1 MVESV
6 KFIKI
11 KGPRETQGPG
21 FDEKFLPRGRNLTK
35 LDNLRQG
42 FGGCNAWKMR
52 HTRALSVLLSYLMK
66 EIVWGGG
73 MPKKIVRVALF
84 S

>member
-21 FDEKFLPRGRNLTK
+21 FDEKFLPGGRNLTT
-35 LDNLRQG
+35 LENLRQG
-42 FGGCNAWKMR
+42 YGGFNSWKMR
-52 HTRALSVLLSYLMK
+52 QARALLGLLSL
-66 EIVWGGG
+66 
-73 MPKKIVRVALF
+73 P
-84 S
+84 